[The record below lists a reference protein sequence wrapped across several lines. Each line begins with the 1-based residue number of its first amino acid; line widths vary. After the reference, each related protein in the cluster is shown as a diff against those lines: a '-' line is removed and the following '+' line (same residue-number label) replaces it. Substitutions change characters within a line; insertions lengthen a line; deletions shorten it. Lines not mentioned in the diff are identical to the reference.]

1 MVRAWVI
8 LTSIQNIWRFL
19 HVGEEEEEQAIK
31 LEREAENTSQMVVKL
46 TYWRILICEKHGYLN
61 LVNLLIIIA
70 LCSFVGVCLDI
81 HIHFKYNGK

>member
-19 HVGEEEEEQAIK
+19 HVGEEEEEQEIK

-61 LVNLLIIIA
+61 LNLLIIA